1 MLVYWTR
8 IGAHKGEGRREK
20 GGKTLFL
27 WLIDRKQGV
36 TKLCCEYG
44 CLQEGRGFET
54 LVWTMEHSV
63 LRKDMTQYLWVIHWK
78 KAKLANYV
86 WVIFYSAGIYF
97 IKVNNG
103 NTTEVSEICS
113 KLTIKIQER
122 EYVLND
128 FENVKTSWARFKR
141 NV

>member
-1 MLVYWTR
+1 MSHPL
-8 IGAHKGEGRREK
+8 K
-20 GGKTLFL
+20 
-27 WLIDRKQGV
+27 
-36 TKLCCEYG
+36 
-44 CLQEGRGFET
+44 
-54 LVWTMEHSV
+54 
-63 LRKDMTQYLWVIHWK
+63 K
-78 KAKLANYV
+78 KAELANYV